1 MAPGG
6 PLGPR
11 GGNGRDD
18 MGRDGTP
25 EEGGGTDADTGG
37 VGGALA
43 GRAAD
48 GGLDAGRAGGL
59 VERLP
64 ADFAGEFGE
73 PLARVD
79 AGAAGAAEP
88 VRAVRVMLGCCATS
102 ERGPLPLGSVRRQ

>member
-11 GGNGRDD
+11 GGNGRAD
-18 MGRDGTP
+18 GRDGTP
-25 EEGGGTDADTGG
+25 EEGGGTDADAGG

-43 GRAAD
+43 GRAAG
-48 GGLDAGRAGGL
+48 GGLDAAGAGGL
-59 VERLP
+59 VVRLP

-73 PLARVD
+73 AVARDD
-79 AGAAGAAEP
+79 AGEAGAAEP
-88 VRAVRVMLGCCATS
+88 VRAMRVMLGCCATS